1 MEGNELDE
9 RVAKLQVALSEVRKR
24 WQALGEERDKLGQQE
39 LFILGQI
46 KEREFD
52 KPDVVNLPI
61 YDKKEDLEKALGNRG
76 KDLFGRDQEGLN
88 ESRQEL
94 MEKEAKGTVD
104 YINKVQQEQGPA
116 GE

>member
-1 MEGNELDE
+1 MEDQELDE
-9 RVAKLQVALSEVRKR
+9 RVAKLNLALNQVRKR
-24 WQALGEERDKLGQQE
+24 WQENKEEQDKLSQQE

-52 KPDVVNLPI
+52 RPEVPNLPI
-61 YDKKEDLEKALGNRG
+61 YQSKEELEKALGNRG
-76 KDLFGRDQEGLN
+76 KDLFGRPQEELDA
-88 ESRQEL
+88 SRQEL

-104 YINKVQQEQGPA
+104 YIDKEQK